1 MDQFAA
7 FLDVLPE
14 IDAVLAE
21 KGQTI
26 PRPKY
31 DNVAEKVEGADEVGD
46 DGGNEDKAKKKNHE
60 ATSDEGDE

>member
-7 FLDVLPE
+7 FLDVLPQ

-21 KGQTI
+21 KGETI

-31 DNVAEKVEGADEVGD
+31 DIRAQKVEEEDERD
-46 DGGNEDKAKKKNHE
+46 DNGGNEEKAKRKNHE
-60 ATSDEGDE
+60 ATSDEEDE